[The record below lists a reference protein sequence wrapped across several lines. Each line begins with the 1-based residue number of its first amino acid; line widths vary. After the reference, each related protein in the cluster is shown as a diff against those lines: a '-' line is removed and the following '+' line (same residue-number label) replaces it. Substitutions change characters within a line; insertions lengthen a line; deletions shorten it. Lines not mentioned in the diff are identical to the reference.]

1 LLGRRIVADP
11 EWSLLI
17 AELDTFYDDK
27 ANLVAVVAGCVRAW
41 AMSMTQLLDE
51 EMDPDWTEEVLAKVT
66 GQMKVFVE
74 VATSDKAATTWSEQR
89 GGFVV
94 NLPKKQVTQPAELFP
109 TFQEQLLACFAKK
122 EKPQPSEIKEVA
134 GTDDW
139 AGVEVD
145 TTTGT
150 PKVVEAPR
158 TMASRPNVEFMPDMA
173 SLPRP
178 DQLFLRPPYHLTLF
192 PGRPK
197 IEVHGSHSPSLEF
210 LAAYLKRWCR
220 INHADVR
227 NVCVQVAY
235 ASSPLALR

>member
-1 LLGRRIVADP
+1 MAEP

-17 AELDTFYDDK
+17 AELDSFYDDK
-27 ANLVAVVAGCVRAW
+27 TNLVIVVAGCVRAW
-41 AMSMTQLLDE
+41 AESMEELLDDE
-51 EMDPDWTEEVLAKVT
+51 AHADWAEEVLVKVT

-74 VATSDKAATTWSEQR
+74 VATSAKAATTWSEQR

-94 NLPKKQVTQPAELFP
+94 KLPKKQVTQPAELFP
-109 TFQEQLLACFAKK
+109 TFREQLLACFAKK
-122 EKPQPSEIKEVA
+122 ETPQPSEIKEVG

-150 PKVVEAPR
+150 PKLVDAPR
-158 TMASRPNVEFMPDMA
+158 TMSLKPDVEFMPDVA

-197 IEVHGSHSPSLEF
+197 IEVHSSHSPSLDF

-220 INHADVR
+220 VNHADVR
-227 NVCVQVAY
+227 NVCVQVAHPPP
-235 ASSPLALR
+235 PLAPR